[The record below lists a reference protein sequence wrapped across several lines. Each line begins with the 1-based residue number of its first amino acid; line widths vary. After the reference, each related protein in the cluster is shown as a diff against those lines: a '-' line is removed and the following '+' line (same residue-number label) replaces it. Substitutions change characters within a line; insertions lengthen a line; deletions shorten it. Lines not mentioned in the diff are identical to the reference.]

1 MTTTCGK
8 LLYSFPVLKGNKFKV
23 GDIFV
28 LYGTILPF
36 VRDHQ
41 LCEKLLIIFYFGV
54 ISQIFIKRFD

>member
-28 LYGTILPF
+28 LYGNILPF
-36 VRDHQ
+36 VR
-41 LCEKLLIIFYFGV
+41 EIISCV
-54 ISQIFIKRFD
+54 KNCL